1 MLTECLLWFRH
12 CSKYSYVLL
21 HLILTVTLGGNTEW
35 ERLSHLLKVRSP
47 GNVTMGM
54 LTSKPWRSTWLT
66 SSNSPRYTSV
76 RMIKT
81 HPQNSASRKPHRN
94 QRWVASKMHWDT
106 NDRGRGGKSNSPS
119 QSGGKMRIRSE
130 SLGTS
135 RRLWAPLWAPWLSA
149 ESTSGDKEKVPAFF
163 PSHPPELRERR
174 NLMGS
179 GSLLHPQALPQCQV
193 HCGGS
198 RKHLLLSE

>member
-1 MLTECLLWFRH
+1 MSWGL
-12 CSKYSYVLL
+12 
-21 HLILTVTLGGNTEW
+21 
-35 ERLSHLLKVRSP
+35 
-47 GNVTMGM
+47 
-54 LTSKPWRSTWLT
+54 LTSKPGRSTWLT
-66 SSNSPRYTSV
+66 SSNSPMYASV

-81 HPQNSASRKPHRN
+81 LAHLQNSASRKPHRN

-119 QSGGKMRIRSE
+119 QSGGKMRIWSD

-135 RRLWAPLWAPWLSA
+135 RRLWAPLWALWLSA
-149 ESTSGDKEKVPAFF
+149 ESTAGDKEKVPGFF

-174 NLMGS
+174 NLMGF
-179 GSLLHPQALPQCQV
+179 GSLLHPQALPQGQV